1 MVQLKGGLSDIIHL
15 RQEKSP
21 RQEETRI
28 CFFFLRVSAPSRNG
42 GGLDVQGS
50 IHSLPRCCARMT
62 VAGDF
67 VMTAMLGQEG
77 ATNYMHMIASGHLLD
92 FPKKWR
98 NLDRY
103 KRDHFA
109 R

>member
-15 RQEKSP
+15 RQEKSS

-28 CFFFLRVSAPSRNG
+28 CFLLRVSAPSRNF

-67 VMTAMLGQEG
+67 VMT
-77 ATNYMHMIASGHLLD
+77 TILLL
-92 FPKKWR
+92 R
-98 NLDRY
+98 LEVTVQR
-103 KRDHFA
+103 
-109 R
+109 